1 MSGFMTVLQK
11 ECLDN
16 LRDRRAMISSSLLAV
31 LGPIGFVG
39 LMAFVL
45 NSALGKSEAPLE
57 LTVTGAEHAPKLV
70 AFLERENTD
79 IKAVTIED
87 PASAVRNGD
96 ETLILSIPADYG
108 ERFGE
113 GKPLAL
119 PLVYDSSAFGP
130 AQRNYRRAQRLVNRY
145 SATLGQLRLS
155 VRGINPSITAP
166 VNVQEV
172 DVSSPAAR
180 ALTLLSSI
188 PYLLIVVVFMGGFY
202 LAIDTTAGER
212 DNHSLEPLLIQPIS
226 RAELVLGKLTAT
238 AVFGAFSLTLF
249 LIVLA
254 FALPIVPFHKVGM
267 SLSFGLSQGV
277 AAFLICLPLVFTA
290 AGLLTLA
297 ASYAKS
303 YKEAQTYL
311 GLLLIIPTMP
321 VLITQFM
328 DLESRWWLFLIP
340 SQSQASLVS
349 NIITGEVI
357 EPLHVALSV
366 VSTLVL
372 GVVFAWL
379 AIRLYS
385 TERILG

>member
-1 MSGFMTVLQK
+1 ML
-11 ECLDN
+11 
-16 LRDRRAMISSSLLAV
+16 SSSLLAV
-31 LGPIGFVG
+31 LGPISFVG

-45 NSALGKSEAPLE
+45 DSALGKSEAPLD
-57 LTVTGAEHAPKLV
+57 LTVTGAEHAPQLI
-70 AFLERENTD
+70 AFLERENTN
-79 IKAVTIED
+79 ITAVTIDD
-87 PASAVRNGD
+87 PAGAVRNGK
-96 ETLILSIPADYG
+96 ETLVLSIPEDYG
-108 ERFGE
+108 ERFAQGQS
-113 GKPLAL
+113 LAL

-130 AQRNYRRAQRLVNRY
+130 ARRNYSRARGLIARY

-155 VRGINPSITAP
+155 VRGINPGITAP

-212 DNHSLEPLLIQPIS
+212 DNHSLEPLLIQPIK
-226 RAELVLGKLTAT
+226 RAELVLGKLSAT
-238 AVFGAFSLTLF
+238 AVFGAFALTLF
-249 LIVLA
+249 LTVLA
-254 FALPIVPFHKVGM
+254 LALPIVPFHKVGM
-267 SLSFGLSQGV
+267 SLSFGFRQGL
-277 AAFLICLPLVFTA
+277 AAFLICLPLVFAA

-328 DLESRWWLFLIP
+328 DLEPHWWLFLIP

-349 NIITGEVI
+349 QIITGEAV
-357 EPLHVALSV
+357 EPLHVLLSASATLLLGAL
-366 VSTLVL
+366 
-372 GVVFAWL
+372 FAWL